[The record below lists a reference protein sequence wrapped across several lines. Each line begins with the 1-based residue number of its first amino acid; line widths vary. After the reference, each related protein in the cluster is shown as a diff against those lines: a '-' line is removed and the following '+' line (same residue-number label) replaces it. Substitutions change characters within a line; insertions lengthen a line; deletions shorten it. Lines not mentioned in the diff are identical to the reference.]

1 MISILTTINKN
12 MNLMINRNVKNLKL
26 NQKRKKLVDF
36 N

>member
-12 MNLMINRNVKNLKL
+12 MNLMINRNVKILKL
-26 NQKRKKLVDF
+26 NQRRKKLVDF